1 MFGLQGEILAAWR
14 EREAA
19 DTAGEETTEG
29 DESAR

>member
-19 DTAGEETTEG
+19 GESTSEG
-29 DESAR
+29 DETAR